1 MSIPVSGNSIQS
13 PGHENSQAPANPPS
27 ATPQGVGAVKDTMS
41 SGLAAASGVA
51 TPDSILVIE
60 DTLSITKLKTT
71 VAEQERDLEQKTT
84 VFFETR
90 DPYFTTLDKHKIR
103 LGLSDEETLT
113 EKKCDD
119 LAKKETVPLFEK
131 YKLAKHKYQE
141 AKLALLENK
150 QKLARNEQTL
160 FLKTAKKAYK
170 KKSFPD
176 PVKEK
181 KEELHQQFLQARKAY
196 ETEKGQ
202 QSEPKDA
209 NSLASSAPA
218 QSAAEA
224 SGKSSSTNPTPKH
237 APLQKAAEKKPKG
250 FFAAISSFRHSLRNT
265 VKSGL
270 KHLANAWSAFT
281 NWITSFFTKKG

>member
-1 MSIPVSGNSIQS
+1 MSIPVSGRVQS
-13 PGHENSQAPANPPS
+13 GTSGQGGPQAPADPPS

-71 VAEQERDLEQKTT
+71 VAEQERDLKQKTT

-90 DPYFTTLDKHKIR
+90 NPYLTALDKHRKR

-119 LAKKETVPLFEK
+119 PAKKEIFPLFEK
-131 YKLAKHKYQE
+131 YKLARHKYQE

-150 QKLARNEQTL
+150 KKLAKKEHNL
-160 FLKTAKKAYK
+160 FVDTAKNAYK
-170 KKSFPD
+170 KKLFQD

-196 ETEKGQ
+196 ETEKIGR
-202 QSEPKDA
+202 A
-209 NSLASSAPA
+209 
-218 QSAAEA
+218 
-224 SGKSSSTNPTPKH
+224 H
-237 APLQKAAEKKPKG
+237 
-250 FFAAISSFRHSLRNT
+250 
-265 VKSGL
+265 V
-270 KHLANAWSAFT
+270 
-281 NWITSFFTKKG
+281 